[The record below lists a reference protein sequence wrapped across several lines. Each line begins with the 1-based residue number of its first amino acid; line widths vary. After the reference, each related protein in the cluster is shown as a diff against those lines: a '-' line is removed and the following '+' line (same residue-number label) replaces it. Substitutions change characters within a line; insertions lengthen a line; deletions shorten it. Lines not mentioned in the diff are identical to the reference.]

1 MKGRLRRDTLTPSQS
16 DILRILFTTPEE
28 VEREEEERSL
38 PMGVSSFQMPLSVP
52 FDGGWDNYPQD
63 A

>member
-1 MKGRLRRDTLTPSQS
+1 MKGTLRKDLLTPSQS
-16 DILRILFTTPEE
+16 SVLRILFSTPEE

-38 PMGVSSFQMPLSVP
+38 PMGVSSFQMPFSVP